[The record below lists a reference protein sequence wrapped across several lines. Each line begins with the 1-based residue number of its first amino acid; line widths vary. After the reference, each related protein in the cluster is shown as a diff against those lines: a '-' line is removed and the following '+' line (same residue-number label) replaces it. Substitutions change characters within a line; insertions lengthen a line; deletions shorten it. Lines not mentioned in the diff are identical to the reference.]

1 MNDRPAL
8 SATLSSMPQ
17 FKSGSTGAIALSLII
32 AVASAWMGIGANGI
46 YCDRLPSMTIM
57 ATLAAFVIALCFR
70 LFARA
75 DTRAKK
81 AQLAMA
87 LIIAAGAL
95 FADARFVLK
104 YRGICGQLQQQ
115 IRQMRN
121 PSQ

>member
-1 MNDRPAL
+1 
-8 SATLSSMPQ
+8 MPQ
-17 FKSGSTGAIALSLII
+17 FKSGSTGTIALSLII
-32 AVASAWMGIGANGI
+32 AGASAWMGLGANGI

-75 DTRAKK
+75 ATRAQKV
-81 AQLAMA
+81 QLAIA

-95 FADARFVLK
+95 FADVRFVLK